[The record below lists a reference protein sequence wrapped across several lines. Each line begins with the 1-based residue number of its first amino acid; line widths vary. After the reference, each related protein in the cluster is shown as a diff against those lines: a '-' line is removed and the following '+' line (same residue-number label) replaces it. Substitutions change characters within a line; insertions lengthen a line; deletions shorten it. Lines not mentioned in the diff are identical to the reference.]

1 MEMEAVVQ
9 ERASLEAQL
18 ISLRTQIDSLTAELE
33 EHKAK
38 VNTDTLTNYVVLKL
52 PYHASLLQV
61 AATRNNHDQAQ
72 SKLNLIRQK
81 MKECDSQISCILKDQ
96 QKLQHK
102 LSETNLE
109 RKKMENEVIC
119 FFICTGIPL

>member
-1 MEMEAVVQ
+1 M
-9 ERASLEAQL
+9 
-18 ISLRTQIDSLTAELE
+18 
-33 EHKAK
+33 
-38 VNTDTLTNYVVLKL
+38 
-52 PYHASLLQV
+52 LQV

-72 SKLNLIRQK
+72 SELNLIRMK
-81 MKECDSQISCILKDQ
+81 MKECDSQISRILKDQ